1 MNTFT
6 FCSNESLAFWVG
18 VQIPFRLSLRTD
30 FHPGQS
36 YFRSMTGPLSWCSTL
51 AALCRHMLFRY
62 KMLLVCAYV
71 RVHGC
76 MCLYL
81 QVYMCVYMC
90 TSESRRQPLV
100 QFLRSNPSFFVR
112 GSLTGLKL
120 AKYARPACETQESV
134 VSTSSALGFQA
145 CAMFAFKMWVLQIKQ
160 ILEYASQ
167 AFYQLSHLLSPEDAI
182 FNEKFF
188 TRNSFM
194 LSVIC
199 CLININS
206 KSVPGE

>member
-112 GSLTGLKL
+112 RVSYWPETCQVCYTCLWDPGICRFYLLRSGIPSLC
-120 AKYARPACETQESV
+120 YVR
-134 VSTSSALGFQA
+134 F
-145 CAMFAFKMWVLQIKQ
+145 
-160 ILEYASQ
+160 
-167 AFYQLSHLLSPEDAI
+167 
-182 FNEKFF
+182 
-188 TRNSFM
+188 
-194 LSVIC
+194 
-199 CLININS
+199 
-206 KSVPGE
+206 